1 MCEGDKRELTVPPHL
16 AYGEEG
22 SGNGIIPGRST
33 LVFEVELVKI
43 HDDFLEN
50 TVIKS
55 VEGCTRKSV
64 KGDVLKV
71 FVFSR
76 NFQKTKM

>member
-1 MCEGDKRELTVPPHL
+1 MPYGL

-43 HDDFLEN
+43 HDDYLEK
-50 TVIKS
+50 TIIKS
-55 VEGCTRKSV
+55 VEGCTRKST

-71 FVFSR
+71 FVTFFSI
-76 NFQKTKM
+76 